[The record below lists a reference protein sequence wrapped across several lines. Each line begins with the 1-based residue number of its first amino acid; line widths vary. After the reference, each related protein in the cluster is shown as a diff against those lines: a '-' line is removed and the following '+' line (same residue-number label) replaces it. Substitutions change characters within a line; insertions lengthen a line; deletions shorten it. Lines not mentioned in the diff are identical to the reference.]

1 VAAKQLGRQWIGIDF
16 SINAYELVNK
26 RLTQEVAN
34 PNDQFKYQNEIH
46 LRTDP
51 PKRTD
56 LATDYREKKFV
67 YVISHPAYP
76 GEYKVGIAKDWKLR
90 LNAYQT
96 SDPDRQYQIEFRME
110 TPQFRETER
119 HIHEVFPNKHEWVQ
133 GDLKAIVV
141 EKELWRRTNMTQ
153 NSTINVKEFE
163 KTERRLVT
171 RKQFDNFAWGV
182 MAHSTRR
189 NRRVRNRSRPILN
202 SVRNSSWCDGGH

>member
-1 VAAKQLGRQWIGIDF
+1 MERIIKASSNPGNIVLDPFCGCATTFVAAEQLGRRWIGIDF
-16 SINAYELVNK
+16 SIKAYELVNK

-34 PNDQFKYQNEIH
+34 HNDQFKYQNEIH

-67 YVISHPAYP
+67 YVISHAAYP

-110 TPQFRETER
+110 TPQCRETER
-119 HIHEVFPNKHEWVQ
+119 HIYDPSLTFCKK
-133 GDLKAIVV
+133 DLLK
-141 EKELWRRTNMTQ
+141 TN
-153 NSTINVKEFE
+153 S
-163 KTERRLVT
+163 
-171 RKQFDNFAWGV
+171 
-182 MAHSTRR
+182 
-189 NRRVRNRSRPILN
+189 
-202 SVRNSSWCDGGH
+202 